1 MVWVESNTMRV
12 RIGVIDSG
20 VDPAHPGIGP
30 IAAGAAIT
38 SEGFSKI
45 YLDYLGHGT
54 AVAAAIRAR
63 APEAELYIAK
73 VFDRALT
80 TDIDRLIRA
89 IDWCI
94 AQPVDLIN
102 LSLGTPNPAHEAALC
117 AAIERASR
125 SNAVIVAP
133 GDGSLPGRLAGV
145 LAVKEPHPQGFSFAV
160 AELTGRLARQ
170 MQLRAAGR
178 RADFGRRNRTGYLP
192 RTAL

>member
-1 MVWVESNTMRV
+1 MPV
-12 RIGVIDSG
+12 RIGIIDSG

-30 IAAGAAIT
+30 IAAGTAFT
-38 SEGFSKI
+38 SESFSKI

-54 AVAAAIRAR
+54 AVAAAIRAH

-102 LSLGTPNPAHEAALC
+102 LSLGTPNPTHEGVLR
-117 AAIERASR
+117 AAIERAGESR
-125 SNAVIVAP
+125 IVIVAP
-133 GDGSLPGRLAGV
+133 GDGSLPGRLADV
-145 LAVKEPHPQGFSFAV
+145 AAVKGSHPQGYSFAV
-160 AELTGRLARQ
+160 AEFTGRLAREIATEAG
-170 MQLRAAGR
+170 RAARGPWP
-178 RADFGRRNRTGYLP
+178 AESNWIFAANRIMIS
-192 RTAL
+192 

>member
-1 MVWVESNTMRV
+1 MPV
-12 RIGVIDSG
+12 RIGIIDSG

-30 IAAGAAIT
+30 IAAGTAFT

-54 AVAAAIRAR
+54 AVAAAIRAH
-63 APEAELYIAK
+63 APEAELYTAK

-102 LSLGTPNPAHEAALC
+102 LSLGTPNPTHEGVLR
-117 AAIERASR
+117 AAIERAGESR
-125 SNAVIVAP
+125 IVIVAP
-133 GDGSLPGRLAGV
+133 GDGSLPGRLPGV
-145 LAVKEPHPQGFSFAV
+145 IAVKESHPLGRSFAV
-160 AELTGRLARQ
+160 AEFTGRLARE
-170 MQLRAAGR
+170 MQLRPGGR
-178 RADFGRRNRTGYLP
+178 REDFGRRNRTGYLP